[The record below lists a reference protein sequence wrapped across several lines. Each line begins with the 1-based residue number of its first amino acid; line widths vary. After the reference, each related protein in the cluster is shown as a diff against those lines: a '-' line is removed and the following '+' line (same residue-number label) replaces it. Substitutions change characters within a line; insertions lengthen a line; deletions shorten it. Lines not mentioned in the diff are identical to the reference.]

1 LDLEYSDKEFFTE
14 EFILEK
20 LDPIKIQKFIDDFPE
35 KAIVMITP
43 WVKTKKGS
51 RYDGLKFPENLKG
64 ERDLLS
70 DLGDIGL

>member
-1 LDLEYSDKEFFTE
+1 
-14 EFILEK
+14 
-20 LDPIKIQKFIDDFPE
+20 
-35 KAIVMITP
+35 MITP